1 MQNPCER
8 CKKKNKCPGTCFPKK
23 DYLRALKKRNK
34 KRMKKQFRITC
45 THNPQDFYN
54 GEEPAE
60 LSKSYITS
68 DLEKDV
74 SNELDNGYK
83 VIVSKLE

>member
-1 MQNPCER
+1 
-8 CKKKNKCPGTCFPKK
+8 
-23 DYLRALKKRNK
+23 
-34 KRMKKQFRITC
+34 MKQSEYKITC
-45 THNPQDFYN
+45 THNPQEFYN

-60 LSKSYITS
+60 LAKSYLTY
-68 DLEKDV
+68 DLGKDV

>member
-1 MQNPCER
+1 
-8 CKKKNKCPGTCFPKK
+8 
-23 DYLRALKKRNK
+23 
-34 KRMKKQFRITC
+34 MKYTVVC

-54 GEEPAE
+54 GEEPEE
-60 LSKSYITS
+60 LAKSYLTY

-83 VIVSKLE
+83 VIVSKPE

>member
-1 MQNPCER
+1 
-8 CKKKNKCPGTCFPKK
+8 
-23 DYLRALKKRNK
+23 
-34 KRMKKQFRITC
+34 MKQREYKITC

-60 LSKSYITS
+60 LAKSYLTY
-68 DLEKDV
+68 DLEKNV

-83 VIVSKLE
+83 VIVSKPE

>member
-1 MQNPCER
+1 
-8 CKKKNKCPGTCFPKK
+8 
-23 DYLRALKKRNK
+23 
-34 KRMKKQFRITC
+34 MKQREYKITC
-45 THNPQDFYN
+45 THNPQEFYN

-60 LSKSYITS
+60 LAKSYLTS

-83 VIVSKLE
+83 VIVSKPE

>member
-1 MQNPCER
+1 
-8 CKKKNKCPGTCFPKK
+8 
-23 DYLRALKKRNK
+23 
-34 KRMKKQFRITC
+34 MKLHKYRITC

-74 SNELDNGYK
+74 SNELDDGYK
-83 VIVSKLE
+83 VIVSKPE

>member
-1 MQNPCER
+1 
-8 CKKKNKCPGTCFPKK
+8 
-23 DYLRALKKRNK
+23 
-34 KRMKKQFRITC
+34 MKYTVVC

-60 LSKSYITS
+60 LAKSYLTYN
-68 DLEKDV
+68 LEKDV

-83 VIVSKLE
+83 VIVSKAE